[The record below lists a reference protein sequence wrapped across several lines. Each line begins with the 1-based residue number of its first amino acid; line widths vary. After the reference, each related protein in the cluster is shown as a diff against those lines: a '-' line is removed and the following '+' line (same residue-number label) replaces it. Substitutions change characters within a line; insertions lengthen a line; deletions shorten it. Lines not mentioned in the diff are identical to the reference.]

1 MNSEERKKYV
11 QFDFLVD
18 KGQTPMRIDKYL
30 VDRIENA
37 TRTKV
42 QQAIDQGKVW
52 VNDKYVRSNYKVKP
66 DDKIEVIT
74 FDEPKIYEVVP
85 EEMDLDIVYEDD
97 FLLIINK
104 PAGLTVHPGVGNYS
118 GTLSNGLAHYL
129 GSEIIHDQR
138 HPFLVHRIDKNTS
151 GLLVVAKDEEST
163 RKLSKQFRE
172 HTVTRKY
179 NALVWGSFEEDSG
192 TIEGN
197 ITRSNQNRKTFTVTN
212 EEDVGKH
219 AITHYKV
226 LKDFNYVSLVEC
238 QLETG
243 RTHQIRVHMKYLG
256 HPLFSDEVYGGSRIR
271 KGVVFSKYKQFVENC
286 FNIMPRQA
294 LHAKTLG
301 FDHPDT
307 GERMHFDSELPDDLQ
322 EVLNRWEQVSDAYDF
337 EV

>member
-1 MNSEERKKYV
+1 MNSEDRKKYV
-11 QFDFLVD
+11 QFEFLVD

-42 QQAIDQGKVW
+42 QQAIDQEKVW
-52 VNDKYVRSNYKVKP
+52 VNDNYIRSNYKVKP

-85 EEMDLDIVYEDD
+85 EEMDLNIVYEDD
-97 FLLIINK
+97 YLLIINK

-129 GSEIIHDQR
+129 GSDIIHDQR
-138 HPFLVHRIDKNTS
+138 HPYLVHRIDKNTS

-163 RKLSKQFRE
+163 RRLAKQFRE

-192 TIEGN
+192 TVDGN
-197 ITRSNQNRKTFTVTN
+197 ITRSNQNRKIFTVTH

-301 FDHPDT
+301 FDHPHT
-307 GERMHFDSELPDDLQ
+307 GERMHFDSELPDDFQ

>member
-1 MNSEERKKYV
+1 MNSEDRKKYV
-11 QFDFLVD
+11 QFEFLVD

-85 EEMDLDIVYEDD
+85 EEMDLNIVYEDD
-97 FLLIINK
+97 YLLIINK

-129 GSEIIHDQR
+129 GSDIIHDQR
-138 HPFLVHRIDKNTS
+138 HPYLVHRIDKNTS

-163 RKLSKQFRE
+163 RRLTKQFRE

-197 ITRSNQNRKTFTVTN
+197 ITRSNQNRKIFTVTH

-243 RTHQIRVHMKYLG
+243 RTHQIRVHMKYIG

-301 FDHPDT
+301 FDHPHT
-307 GERMHFDSELPDDLQ
+307 GERMHFDSELPNDFQ

>member
-1 MNSEERKKYV
+1 V